1 MSLNNLLMS
10 WTLTLVRF
18 VAGLRGFSREL
29 AVAAIGY
36 LAYSLAWRRRAIA
49 RRNLCLCFP
58 DESAKGIRL
67 LTLKHFLFY
76 AKAFIDRTF
85 FWSLEP
91 EELRR
96 QVHLHGQQHF
106 LTALNR
112 GPVILLAPH
121 FLGLDIGLT
130 RLQLETK
137 LVSVYSGQGSPVLD
151 AFVLNGRSRYNS
163 PILIKRGKGAILRF
177 VRHVQKGIPGYFLPD
192 MDFGR
197 RNSVFAKFMGQ
208 SAATVTSLA
217 RIVQS
222 TGASIVPVVTVW
234 REGCYEVTFYPAW
247 THGPLEDLLPCVQTM
262 NDFIAERI
270 RETPEQYL
278 WTHRRFKTRPRGE
291 SPVYQ

>member
-1 MSLNNLLMS
+1 MLMS
-10 WTLTLVRF
+10 WTLKLVRV
-18 VAGLRGFSREL
+18 VAGLQGFSREL
-29 AVAAIGY
+29 AVVAIGY
-36 LAYSLAWRRRAIA
+36 LAYFFAWRRRAIA

-58 DESAKGIRL
+58 DASAREISV
-67 LTLKHFLFY
+67 LTRKHFLFY

-96 QVHLHGQQHF
+96 QVLLSGEQYF
-106 LTALNR
+106 LTALYR
-112 GPVILLAPH
+112 GPIILLAPH
-121 FLGLDIGLT
+121 FLGLDVGLI
-130 RLQLETK
+130 RLQLETT
-137 LVSVYSGQGSPVLD
+137 LVSVYSGQGSPVMD

-163 PILIKRGKGAILRF
+163 PILIKRGKGAVLRF
-177 VRHVQKGIPGYFLPD
+177 VRHVQRGVPGYFLPD

-197 RNSVFAKFMGQ
+197 RNSVFAEFMGQ

-222 TGASIVPVVTVW
+222 TGASIVPAVTVW
-234 REGCYEVTFYPAW
+234 REGRYEVTFYPAW
-247 THGPLEDLLPCVQTM
+247 THSPLEDLLSCVQTM
-262 NDFIAERI
+262 NDFIAERV

-291 SPVYQ
+291 PSVYQ